1 MTAPVLPLAKVAVA
15 DQRDVLFDLTHG
27 WAVTGANPN
36 VQQVAPLSG
45 AIITIDERQMDAL
58 RAGIRRGG
66 ISSEAWGNG
75 SDARLL
81 QRERPLRGIRPAC
94 PDCRGVDCSRR
105 R

>member
-27 WAVTGANPN
+27 WAITGANPN

-58 RAGIRRGG
+58 RATH
-66 ISSEAWGNG
+66 WLL
-75 SDARLL
+75 ARLA
-81 QRERPLRGIRPAC
+81 ECPPEALRNFIGSM
-94 PDCRGVDCSRR
+94 GRR
-105 R
+105 V